1 MKYSAWEESQKEFE
15 RCRSVYER
23 ALEVDYRN
31 QVRLFV
37 LIMVVR
43 LQRQWTDWC
52 WYVSRAGTI
61 LAHSPTYNPC
71 TRPTPPIHLPG

>member
-43 LQRQWTDWC
+43 LQRQWTD
-52 WYVSRAGTI
+52 
-61 LAHSPTYNPC
+61 
-71 TRPTPPIHLPG
+71 